1 MHFFNPRTSYRVS
14 GSSSPS
20 KTIGQN
26 PPNGAVFHY
35 YLKDKPNEKDKF
47 SLEILYKNKIIR
59 TISNKKG
66 GKAKVFDD
74 DGYEEGKSKDREMM
88 AKKPTGTVKDN
99 FGKGGV
105 LYKGKA
111 KDSPGMSNIIKRNKL
126 KVVPI
131 NINKKK

>member
-1 MHFFNPRTSYRVS
+1 MA
-14 GSSSPS
+14 
-20 KTIGQN
+20 KTTKE
-26 PPNGAVFHY
+26 VT
-35 YLKDKPNEKDKF
+35 KD
-47 SLEILYKNKIIR
+47 ILDVDFED
-59 TISNKKG
+59 T

-111 KDSPGMSNIIKRNKL
+111 KDYPGMSNIIKRNKL